1 MKPETVAKVLA
12 KFVSQASE
20 TDIIVNYKLNRF
32 MNFIL
37 KKRGLK
43 FILKVMEGISNETKI
58 KY

>member
-1 MKPETVAKVLA
+1 MKPETVAKVLV

-37 KKRGLK
+37 KKRGSK

>member
-1 MKPETVAKVLA
+1 MKPETVAKVLV

-37 KKRGLK
+37 KKRGSK
-43 FILKVMEGISNETKI
+43 FTLKVMEGISNETKI